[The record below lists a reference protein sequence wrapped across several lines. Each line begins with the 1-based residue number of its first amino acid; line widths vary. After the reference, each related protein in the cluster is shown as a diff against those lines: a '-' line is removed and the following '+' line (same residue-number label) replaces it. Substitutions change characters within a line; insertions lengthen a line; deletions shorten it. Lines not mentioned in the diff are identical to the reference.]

1 MQARSDEGDSRRAAH
16 TGGGN
21 GNKEAGRA
29 RKLWGKGGGG
39 LTVSRLQDDVAKTLV
54 AMVELPDPHQNSN
67 PHTSTPTL
75 MGAWRSLYIRP
86 GFT

>member
-54 AMVELPDPHQNSN
+54 AMVELPWRTPIR
-67 PHTSTPTL
+67 TLIPTL
-75 MGAWRSLYIRP
+75 QHLH
-86 GFT
+86 